1 MLASGVMLE
10 EVGFLIHG
18 VRVIW
23 IGLLIVGGGF
33 SGRDGD
39 GVFLA
44 AEMEEE
50 GGFET
55 AADGDEGGDPVGG
68 VLAA

>member
-1 MLASGVMLE
+1 MLE

-18 VRVIW
+18 VRVVW
-23 IGLLIVGGGF
+23 IGWLIVGGGC

-44 AEMEEE
+44 AEMEEG

-55 AADGDEGGDPVGG
+55 SADGDEGGDPVGG
-68 VLAA
+68 GLAV

>member
-1 MLASGVMLE
+1 MSAVIPLPRG
-10 EVGFLIHG
+10 
-18 VRVIW
+18 IW
-23 IGLLIVGGGF
+23 IGLLNVGGGF
-33 SGRDGD
+33 AGRDGD
-39 GVFLA
+39 GVFLE

-55 AADGDEGGDPVGG
+55 AADGDEGGDPIGG

>member
-1 MLASGVMLE
+1 MSAVIPLPRG
-10 EVGFLIHG
+10 
-18 VRVIW
+18 IW

-39 GVFLA
+39 GVFLE

-55 AADGDEGGDPVGG
+55 AADGDEGGDPIGG